1 MCKIFLFVLLFILKG
16 GNFIKNNLYFNTGE
30 LSIVIKEL
38 KCKMIKEIKNEFYYG
53 RSRKG
58 SRKKFNVQLSHLR
71 EQIADLIGA
80 YSEEITITDN
90 TTFGLN
96 IVLNGMKFNTGDEII
111 TTSMEHLA
119 NISPLINLKNKKS
132 VVIKEYKVKQRF
144 NIKELE
150 DLITCKTKMIVISHI
165 FWKTGE
171 VVPIKE
177 VIDIA
182 HRRGIKVLVDGAQ
195 AAGSYPVN
203 LHNINADFYC
213 FPAHKWLYGPEGLG
227 FLFVRKNIQKDLD
240 IIFSGISTFE
250 HFNDYN
256 DYSIQD
262 NGQRWELG
270 TMFRPSVYGMNNV
283 LKYLT
288 SSRKIEIVYIKTQ
301 SLNNYM
307 KCLVSDIANI
317 SIVTDNNYNICT
329 LTFPENINCKALKEH
344 LEFFSIF
351 TKDIVDIN
359 AIRVSLSFINNEEDI
374 QFLLKKIKEY
384 MEE

>member
-1 MCKIFLFVLLFILKG
+1 MLLFILKG
-16 GNFIKNNLYFNTGE
+16 GDFIKRNLYFNTGE

-38 KCKMIKEIKNEFYYG
+38 KCRIIRETKNEFYYG

-58 SRKKFNVQLSHLR
+58 SRKNFNVQLSYLR

-80 YSEEITITDN
+80 FSEEITITNN

-96 IVLNGMKFNTGDEII
+96 IVLNGMKFNSGDEII

-119 NISPLINLKNKKS
+119 SISPLTNLKNKKK
-132 VVIKEYKVKQRF
+132 VIIKEYKVTKRF
-144 NIKELE
+144 NVKKLE
-150 DLITCKTKMIVISHI
+150 ELITYKTKMIVISHI

-182 HRRGIKVLVDGAQ
+182 HSKGIKVLVDGAQ
-195 AAGSYPVN
+195 AVGSYPVN

-240 IIFSGISTFE
+240 ITFSGISTFE

-270 TMFRPSVYGMNNV
+270 TIFRPSVYGMNDV

-288 SSRKIEIVYIKTQ
+288 DTIKFKNIYIKTQ
-301 SLNNYM
+301 RLNNYM

-317 SIVTDNNYNICT
+317 SIVTDKNYNICT
-329 LTFPENINCKALKEH
+329 LIFPENINCKALKEH

-359 AIRVSLSFINNEEDI
+359 AIRISLSFINNEDDI

>member
-1 MCKIFLFVLLFILKG
+1 MINNSFCVIIYFKG
-16 GNFIKNNLYFNTGE
+16 GDFIKRNLYFNTGE

-38 KCKMIKEIKNEFYYG
+38 KCRIIRETKNEFYYG

-58 SRKKFNVQLSHLR
+58 SRKNFNVQLSYLR

-80 YSEEITITDN
+80 FSEEITITNN

-96 IVLNGMKFNTGDEII
+96 IVLNGMKFNSGDEII

-119 NISPLINLKNKKS
+119 SISPLTNLKNKKK
-132 VVIKEYKVKQRF
+132 VIIKEYKVTKRF
-144 NIKELE
+144 NVKKLE
-150 DLITCKTKMIVISHI
+150 ELITCKTKMIVISHI

-182 HRRGIKVLVDGAQ
+182 HSKGIKVLVDGAQ
-195 AAGSYPVN
+195 AVGSYPVN

-240 IIFSGISTFE
+240 ITFSGISTFE

-256 DYSIQD
+256 DYSIKD

-270 TMFRPSVYGMNNV
+270 TIFRPSVYGMNDV

-288 SSRKIEIVYIKTQ
+288 DTIKFKNIYIKTQ
-301 SLNNYM
+301 RLNNYM

-317 SIVTDNNYNICT
+317 SIVTDKNYNICT
-329 LTFPENINCKALKEH
+329 LIFPENINCKALKEH

-359 AIRVSLSFINNEEDI
+359 AIRISLSFINNEDDI

-384 MEE
+384 IEE

>member
-1 MCKIFLFVLLFILKG
+1 MLLFILKG
-16 GNFIKNNLYFNTGE
+16 GDFIKRNLYFNTGE

-38 KCKMIKEIKNEFYYG
+38 KCRIIRETKNEFYYG

-58 SRKKFNVQLSHLR
+58 SRKNFNVQLSYLR

-80 YSEEITITDN
+80 FSEEITITNN

-96 IVLNGMKFNTGDEII
+96 IVLNGMKFNSGDEII

-119 NISPLINLKNKKS
+119 SISPLTNLKNKKK
-132 VVIKEYKVKQRF
+132 VIIKEYKVTKRF
-144 NIKELE
+144 NVKKLE
-150 DLITCKTKMIVISHI
+150 ELITCKTKMIVISHI

-182 HRRGIKVLVDGAQ
+182 HSKGIKVLVDGAQ
-195 AAGSYPVN
+195 AVGSYPVN

-240 IIFSGISTFE
+240 ITFSGISTFE

-270 TMFRPSVYGMNNV
+270 TIFRPSVYGMNDV

-288 SSRKIEIVYIKTQ
+288 DTIKFKNIYIKTQ
-301 SLNNYM
+301 RLNNYM

-317 SIVTDNNYNICT
+317 SIVTDKNYNICT
-329 LTFPENINCKALKEH
+329 LIFPENINCKALKEH

-359 AIRVSLSFINNEEDI
+359 AIRISLSFINNEDDI

>member
-1 MCKIFLFVLLFILKG
+1 MLLFILKG
-16 GNFIKNNLYFNTGE
+16 GDFIKRNLYFNTGE

-38 KCKMIKEIKNEFYYG
+38 KCRIIRETKNEFYYG

-58 SRKKFNVQLSHLR
+58 SRKNFNVQLSYLR

-80 YSEEITITDN
+80 FSEEITITNN

-96 IVLNGMKFNTGDEII
+96 IVLNGMKFNSGDEII

-119 NISPLINLKNKKS
+119 SISPLTNLKNKKK
-132 VVIKEYKVKQRF
+132 VIIKEYKVTKRF
-144 NIKELE
+144 NVKILE
-150 DLITCKTKMIVISHI
+150 ELITCKTKMIVISHI

-182 HRRGIKVLVDGAQ
+182 HSKGIKVLVDGAQ
-195 AAGSYPVN
+195 AVGSYPVK

-227 FLFVRKNIQKDLD
+227 FLFVQKNIQKDLD
-240 IIFSGISTFE
+240 ITFSGISTFE

-270 TMFRPSVYGMNNV
+270 TIFRPSVYGMNDV

-288 SSRKIEIVYIKTQ
+288 DTIKFKNIYIKTQ
-301 SLNNYM
+301 RLNNYM

-317 SIVTDNNYNICT
+317 SIVTDKNYNICT
-329 LTFPENINCKALKEH
+329 LIFPENINCKALKEH

-359 AIRVSLSFINNEEDI
+359 AIRISLSFINNEDDI

>member
-1 MCKIFLFVLLFILKG
+1 MIDNSFCVIIYFKG
-16 GNFIKNNLYFNTGE
+16 GDFIKRNLYFNTGE

-38 KCKMIKEIKNEFYYG
+38 KCRIIRETKNEFYYG

-58 SRKKFNVQLSHLR
+58 SRKNFNVPLSYLR

-80 YSEEITITDN
+80 FSEEITITNN

-96 IVLNGMKFNTGDEII
+96 IVLNGMKFNSGDEII

-119 NISPLINLKNKKS
+119 SISPLTNLKNKKK
-132 VVIKEYKVKQRF
+132 VIIKEYKVTKRF
-144 NIKELE
+144 NVKKLE
-150 DLITCKTKMIVISHI
+150 ELITCKTKMIVISHI

-182 HRRGIKVLVDGAQ
+182 HSKGIKVLVDGAQ
-195 AAGSYPVN
+195 AVGSYPVN

-240 IIFSGISTFE
+240 ITFSGISTFE

-256 DYSIQD
+256 DYSIKD

-270 TMFRPSVYGMNNV
+270 TIFRPSVYGMNDV

-288 SSRKIEIVYIKTQ
+288 DTIKFKNIYIKTQ
-301 SLNNYM
+301 RLNNYM

-317 SIVTDNNYNICT
+317 SIVTDKNYNICT
-329 LTFPENINCKALKEH
+329 LIFPENINCKALKEH

-359 AIRVSLSFINNEEDI
+359 AIRISLSFINNEDDI

>member
-1 MCKIFLFVLLFILKG
+1 
-16 GNFIKNNLYFNTGE
+16 
-30 LSIVIKEL
+30 
-38 KCKMIKEIKNEFYYG
+38 
-53 RSRKG
+53 
-58 SRKKFNVQLSHLR
+58 
-71 EQIADLIGA
+71 
-80 YSEEITITDN
+80 DN

-119 NISPLINLKNKKS
+119 SISPLMNLKKQKS
-132 VVIKEYKVKQRF
+132 VIIKEYKVTKRF
-144 NIKELE
+144 NIKKLE
-150 DLITCKTKMIVISHI
+150 ELITCKTKMIVISHI

-171 VVPIKE
+171 VIPIKE

-182 HRRGIKVLVDGAQ
+182 HSKGVKVLVDGAQ
-195 AAGSYPVN
+195 AVGSYPVN

-240 IIFSGISTFE
+240 IIFSGISTFQ

-270 TMFRPSVYGMNNV
+270 TMFRPSVYGMNDV

-288 SSRKIEIVYIKTQ
+288 DTIKLENIYVKTQ
-301 SLNNYM
+301 NLNNYM

-329 LTFPENINCKALKEH
+329 LIFPENINCKALKEH
-344 LEFFSIF
+344 LEYFSIF

-359 AIRVSLSFINNEEDI
+359 AIRISLSFINNEDDI

>member
-1 MCKIFLFVLLFILKG
+1 MINSSFCVIIYFKG
-16 GNFIKNNLYFNTGE
+16 GDFIKRNLYFNTGE
-30 LSIVIKEL
+30 LSIIIKEL
-38 KCKMIKEIKNEFYYG
+38 KCRIIRETKNEFYYG

-58 SRKKFNVQLSHLR
+58 SRKNFNVQLSYLR

-80 YSEEITITDN
+80 FSEEITITNN

-96 IVLNGMKFNTGDEII
+96 IVLNGMKFNSGDEII

-119 NISPLINLKNKKS
+119 SISPLTNLKNKKK
-132 VVIKEYKVKQRF
+132 VIIKEYKVTKRF
-144 NIKELE
+144 NVKKLE
-150 DLITCKTKMIVISHI
+150 ELITCKTKMIVISHI

-182 HRRGIKVLVDGAQ
+182 HSKGIKVLVDGAQ
-195 AAGSYPVN
+195 AVGSYPVN

-240 IIFSGISTFE
+240 ITFSGISTFE

-270 TMFRPSVYGMNNV
+270 TIFRPSVYGMNDV
-283 LKYLT
+283 LKYLNDT
-288 SSRKIEIVYIKTQ
+288 IKFKNIYIKTQ
-301 SLNNYM
+301 RLNNYM

-317 SIVTDNNYNICT
+317 SIVTDKNYNICT
-329 LTFPENINCKALKEH
+329 LIFPENINCKALKEH

-359 AIRVSLSFINNEEDI
+359 AIRISLSFINNEDDI
-374 QFLLKKIKEY
+374 QFLLKKIREY

>member
-1 MCKIFLFVLLFILKG
+1 MLLFILKG
-16 GNFIKNNLYFNTGE
+16 GDFIKRNLYFNTGE
-30 LSIVIKEL
+30 LSIIIKEL
-38 KCKMIKEIKNEFYYG
+38 KCRIIRETKNEFYYG

-58 SRKKFNVQLSHLR
+58 SRKNFNVQLSYLR

-80 YSEEITITDN
+80 FSEEITITNN

-96 IVLNGMKFNTGDEII
+96 IVLNGMKFNSGDEII

-119 NISPLINLKNKKS
+119 SISPLTNLKNKKK
-132 VVIKEYKVKQRF
+132 VIIKEYKVTKRF
-144 NIKELE
+144 NVKKLE
-150 DLITCKTKMIVISHI
+150 ELITCKTKMIVISHI

-182 HRRGIKVLVDGAQ
+182 HSKGIKVLVDGAQ
-195 AAGSYPVN
+195 AVGSYPVN

-240 IIFSGISTFE
+240 ITFSGISTFE

-256 DYSIQD
+256 DYSIRD

-270 TMFRPSVYGMNNV
+270 TIFRPSVYGMNDV

-288 SSRKIEIVYIKTQ
+288 YTIKFKNIYIKTQ
-301 SLNNYM
+301 RLNNYM

-317 SIVTDNNYNICT
+317 SIVTDKNYNICT
-329 LTFPENINCKALKEH
+329 LIFPENINCKALKEH

-359 AIRVSLSFINNEEDI
+359 AIRISLSFINNEDDI
-374 QFLLKKIKEY
+374 QFLLKKIREY

>member
-1 MCKIFLFVLLFILKG
+1 M
-16 GNFIKNNLYFNTGE
+16 KNNLYFNTGE

-38 KCKMIKEIKNEFYYG
+38 KCKMIRGIKNEFYYG

-119 NISPLINLKNKKS
+119 SISPLMNLKKQKS
-132 VVIKEYKVKQRF
+132 VIIKEYKVTKRF
-144 NIKELE
+144 NIKKLE
-150 DLITCKTKMIVISHI
+150 ELITCKTKMIVISHI

-171 VVPIKE
+171 VIPIKE

-182 HRRGIKVLVDGAQ
+182 HSKGVKVLVDGAQ
-195 AAGSYPVN
+195 AVGSYPVN

-240 IIFSGISTFE
+240 IIFSGISTFQ

-270 TMFRPSVYGMNNV
+270 TMFRPSVYGMNDV

-288 SSRKIEIVYIKTQ
+288 DTIKLENIYVKTQ
-301 SLNNYM
+301 NLNNYM

-329 LTFPENINCKALKEH
+329 LIFPENINCKALKEH
-344 LEFFSIF
+344 LEYFSIF

-359 AIRVSLSFINNEEDI
+359 AIRISLSFINNEDDI

>member
-1 MCKIFLFVLLFILKG
+1 MINSSFCVIIYFKG
-16 GNFIKNNLYFNTGE
+16 RDFIKRNLYFNTGE
-30 LSIVIKEL
+30 LSIIIKEL
-38 KCKMIKEIKNEFYYG
+38 KCRIIRETKNEFYYG

-58 SRKKFNVQLSHLR
+58 SRKNFNVQLSYLR

-80 YSEEITITDN
+80 FSEEITITNN

-96 IVLNGMKFNTGDEII
+96 IVLNGMKFNSGDEII

-119 NISPLINLKNKKS
+119 SISPLTNLKNKKK
-132 VVIKEYKVKQRF
+132 VIIKEYKVTKRF
-144 NIKELE
+144 NVKKLE
-150 DLITCKTKMIVISHI
+150 ELITCKTKMIVISHI

-182 HRRGIKVLVDGAQ
+182 HSKGIKVLVDGAQ
-195 AAGSYPVN
+195 AVGSYPVN

-240 IIFSGISTFE
+240 ITFSGISTFE

-270 TMFRPSVYGMNNV
+270 TIFRPSVYGMNDV
-283 LKYLT
+283 LKYLNDT
-288 SSRKIEIVYIKTQ
+288 IKFKNIYIKTQ
-301 SLNNYM
+301 KLNNYM

-317 SIVTDNNYNICT
+317 SIVTDKNYNICT
-329 LTFPENINCKALKEH
+329 LIFPENINCKALKEH

-359 AIRVSLSFINNEEDI
+359 AIRISLSFINNEDDI
-374 QFLLKKIKEY
+374 QFLLKKIREY